1 MSEDLQPVA
10 ELYSYVAGRLNIAPG
25 FTSQTAIPSGVLVFP
40 TELADSM
47 LYVLISDSADDAAIN
62 LRDQATGAQLAFS
75 LPSQHAALAVI
86 SKKEKKVVARYGF

>member
-1 MSEDLQPVA
+1 
-10 ELYSYVAGRLNIAPG
+10 
-25 FTSQTAIPSGVLVFP
+25 
-40 TELADSM
+40 M